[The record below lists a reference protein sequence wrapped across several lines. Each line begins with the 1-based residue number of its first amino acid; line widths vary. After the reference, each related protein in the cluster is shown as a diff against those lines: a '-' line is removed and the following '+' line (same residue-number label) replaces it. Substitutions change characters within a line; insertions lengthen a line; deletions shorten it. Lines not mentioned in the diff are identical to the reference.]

1 MAALRR
7 LRCEANPDVGESLR
21 VRGATGV
28 SALAGIRAENDTP
41 TPGEAVVGNTV
52 DERAV
57 FDLAVELSK
66 LADWNRSASPAQFKD
81 AVGRPLWPRVAYLWP
96 IVE

>member
-52 DERAV
+52 DERV
-57 FDLAVELSK
+57 MIDLAAEFSVLT
-66 LADWNRSASPAQFKD
+66 DWCRPASSAQLKD
-81 AVGRPLWPRVAYLWP
+81 AVGRPLWPRVLYLWP
-96 IVE
+96 MAE

>member
-28 SALAGIRAENDTP
+28 STLAGIRAENVTP
-41 TPGEAVVGNTV
+41 APGAAVVGNTV

-57 FDLAVELSK
+57 FDLAVELS
-66 LADWNRSASPAQFKD
+66 LLTDWCRPASSTQFKD
-81 AVGRPLWPRVAYLWP
+81 AVGQPLWPRVAYLWP
-96 IVE
+96 MAE